1 GKTSGILKPVQTELR
16 PAGWKA
22 TLEFG
27 HFLPNS
33 VVGANPQG
41 WQRVTDGRSGQRG
54 NDHRYTASDD
64 RAPRRWGQIPGDKC
78 NSGQKG
84 ANAIL
89 WGNANLGR
97 LGSDESGAFVPA
109 AGKAWKSVAS
119 ALGGPTGSG
128 DAPGTRRR
136 GRLRYEWNAREF
148 AAEVSGAALAKLR
161 VMQQDMVE

>member
-1 GKTSGILKPVQTELR
+1 M
-16 PAGWKA
+16 
-22 TLEFG
+22 
-27 HFLPNS
+27 
-33 VVGANPQG
+33 VGANPQG

-64 RAPRRWGQIPGDKC
+64 RAPRRWCQIPGDKC

-84 ANAIL
+84 ASAIL

-97 LGSDESGAFVPA
+97 LGSDESGSSAEGQDFSRAFVPA

-136 GRLRYEWNAREF
+136 GRLRYEGNAREF